1 LRETTLYF
9 RRRRRRRRR
18 RRFGLFSFD
27 YVVRQQIGVKMAIS
41 TPGGGG
47 ETYYFVVVV
56 VQRNR
61 LWEICS
67 Q

>member
-9 RRRRRRRRR
+9 RRRRRRR